1 MIKIVF
7 AKVKQI
13 IEKKKL
19 IFLQIKSVAS
29 ITRYVELLYPSG
41 LISKPHKDKEGIVFN
56 ISKNKYVAIGFRDS
70 NSSSL
75 GIKEGEVALYSTA
88 NNGNIKS
95 KIILKQNGNILIDSE
110 SNIELNGNSK
120 TFVTF
125 TELDTALKKFTQA
138 INTHTHIASSFGSA
152 TTPPTPTMS
161 LDIQNAKTKTIF
173 TGG

>member
-19 IFLQIKSVAS
+19 ILLQIKSVAS

-41 LISKPHKDKEGIVFN
+41 LISKPYKDKEGIVLN
-56 ISKNKYVAIGFRDS
+56 LSKNKYVAIGFRDS

-75 GIKEGEVALYSTA
+75 GIKEGEIALYSTS
-88 NNGNIKS
+88 NSGGIKS
-95 KIILKQNGNILIDSE
+95 KIILKQNGDILIDSS

-125 TELDTALKKFTQA
+125 TELDTALKKFTQ
-138 INTHTHIASSFGSA
+138 ILNTHTHTASSFGSP

-161 LDIQNAKTKTIF
+161 IDISNAKTKTIF